1 MAGGEGAG
9 AGPAGAEEAWS
20 FPILAEEFLVECL
33 EELDLP
39 LSPGELFARPTYEG
53 VRLVFERLLVLLTG
67 CPREGL
73 AAAVPE
79 AAAGTMRWPE
89 LHADSLRA
97 AALCRNVGQLM
108 EAAGVKDFSPAR
120 DLYKPEP
127 QRLQRALSAIINFA
141 KFREEKLARY
151 EELRDAAR
159 EAERAGE
166 SLREERDRLG
176 EAIAAEREDRGA
188 DRGEVEQRRGEN
200 AALGAQLQALNREQS
215 DLQAECKALKQEQRA
230 LEQDIAQRQ
239 GALQA
244 AGSERERLQ
253 GSVVQ
258 SPERLQ
264 RALDD
269 LDAQLESQRAE
280 VAQARERLAAVAARR
295 DCSAAARAEVEKAAT
310 LMDELGE
317 EVQRWEGIAE
327 GVKAC
332 RAQISANEADLIH
345 LKASRE
351 HFQQQHSRLCERM
364 ERLERSSQLKREAA
378 AAILEEARGEQQ
390 QILSELGSAG
400 GKIQEQQGLAQA
412 LEAGMADVRAR
423 HAQEVSS
430 ITGKYEQLCGAVQKY
445 HARLE
450 QAMVTPVP
458 SK

>member
-1 MAGGEGAG
+1 MGVGESAW
-9 AGPAGAEEAWS
+9 GAEKGWS
-20 FPILAEEFLVECL
+20 FPILHERDIDEH
-33 EELDLP
+33 LDYLGLSLP
-39 LSPGELFARPTYEG
+39 PGGLARPTHEVVRQLFEG
-53 VRLVFERLLVLLTG
+53 FLVALTD
-67 CPREGL
+67 CHREDL
-73 AAAVPE
+73 SAPMPE
-79 AAAGTMRWPE
+79 AVTGTMRWPE
-89 LHADSLRA
+89 LHAESMRA
-97 AALCRNVGQLM
+97 AALCRNIGRLM
-108 EAAGVKDFSPAR
+108 EAAGVKDFSPTR

-127 QRLQRALSAIINFA
+127 ERLQRNLSAIINFGR
-141 KFREEKLARY
+141 FRTEKVERY
-151 EELRDAAR
+151 DELKSMEQ
-159 EAERAGE
+159 EAERASE

-176 EAIAAEREDRGA
+176 EAIAAEREDRDA
-188 DRGEVEQRRGEN
+188 NWGEVEQRRGEN

-215 DLQAECKALKQEQRA
+215 DLQAECKTLKQEQRA

-244 AGSERERLQ
+244 VGSERERLQ

-269 LDAQLESQRAE
+269 LDAQLEAQRAD
-280 VAQARERLAAVAARR
+280 VAQARERLAAANARR
-295 DCSAAARAEVEKAAT
+295 DCSAAAQAEVEKAAT
-310 LMDELGE
+310 LMDDLGE
-317 EVQRWEGIAE
+317 EIQRWEGIAE

-332 RAQISANEADLIH
+332 RAQISTNEADLIH

-351 HFQQQHSRLCERM
+351 HFQQQHSRLRERM

-390 QILSELGSAG
+390 HILRELGSAG
-400 GKIQEQQGLAQA
+400 GKIQEQEGLAQA

-430 ITGKYEQLCGAVQKY
+430 ITGKYEQLCGAVKNY

-450 QAMVTPVP
+450 QAMVTPIS

>member
-1 MAGGEGAG
+1 MAGGAG
-9 AGPAGAEEAWS
+9 AGAGGAGAGEGYS
-20 FPILAEEFLVECL
+20 FPILSEREIADMFG
-33 EELDLP
+33 LP
-39 LSPGELFARPTYEG
+39 PGVLARPTYEG
-53 VRLVFERLLVLLTG
+53 VRPVFEDVLVQTTG
-67 CPREGL
+67 CLREDL
-73 AAAVPE
+73 SAPMPE
-79 AAAGTMRWPE
+79 AETGMMRWPE
-89 LHADSLRA
+89 LHAESMRA
-97 AALCRNVGQLM
+97 AALCRNLGRLM
-108 EAAGVKDFSPAR
+108 EAAGIPDFSPAR

-127 QRLQRALSAIINFA
+127 QRLQRNLSALINFC
-141 KFREEKLARY
+141 KFLNEKSSRY
-151 EELRDAAR
+151 DELQEAAMDS
-159 EAERAGE
+159 ERVCE

-176 EAIAAEREDRGA
+176 EAIAAEREDREA
-188 DRGEVEQRRGEN
+188 DWGEVEQRRGEN
-200 AALGAQLQALNREQS
+200 AALGAQLQTLNREQS

-239 GALQA
+239 GALHA

-269 LDAQLESQRAE
+269 LDAQLEAQRAD
-280 VAQARERLAAVAARR
+280 VAQARERLAAATARR

-317 EVQRWEGIAE
+317 EIQRWEGIAE

-351 HFQQQHSRLCERM
+351 HFQQQHGRLCERM

-390 QILSELGSAG
+390 HILRELGSAG
-400 GKIQEQQGLAQA
+400 GKIQEQEGLAEA
-412 LEAGMADVRAR
+412 LEAGMVDVRAR

-430 ITGKYEQLCGAVQKY
+430 ITGKYEQLCGAVKNY

-450 QAMVTPVP
+450 QAMVTPIS